1 MLFGGEVVVWMGKAV
16 SDQETGSSSI
26 AERIRDWAQEEYL
39 YVCIARTKLHVSSIR
54 YPCEMQLLDSS

>member
-1 MLFGGEVVVWMGKAV
+1 MGEIVSNQKA
-16 SDQETGSSSI
+16 GSSSI
-26 AERIRDWAQEEYL
+26 AERMRDWAQEEYL